1 MGIEGTLAEVIGL
14 VGRFAP
20 GYLPEL
26 HPSGVGPRPEFHP
39 SGVGP
44 LPEFHPSG
52 VGHEGI
58 SADRLLV
65 GAGGLGF
72 DSVRLVE
79 LLLACEDRFGVSLE
93 VDRLAADHALSAAGI
108 AAAIAAARGEVGRA

>member
-1 MGIEGTLAEVIGL
+1 MGIEGTLTEVLAL

-20 GYLPEL
+20 TGAA
-26 HPSGVGPRPEFHP
+26 V
-39 SGVGP
+39 
-44 LPEFHPSG
+44 
-52 VGHEGI
+52 
-58 SADRLLV
+58 SAEQPLV

-93 VDRLAADHALSAAGI
+93 VDQLAAERGLSAAGI
-108 AAAIAAARGEVGRA
+108 AGAIDAARDDAGHA